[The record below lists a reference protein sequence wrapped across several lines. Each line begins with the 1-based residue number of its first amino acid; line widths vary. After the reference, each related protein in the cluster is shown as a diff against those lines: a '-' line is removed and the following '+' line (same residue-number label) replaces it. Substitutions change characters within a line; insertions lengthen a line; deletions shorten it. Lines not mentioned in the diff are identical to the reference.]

1 MSRSVDLFIDADAP
15 IDEVAA
21 NLGELLGS
29 PLTQGPGPG
38 TWLLQEGSVEA
49 VLSHHPFLDDG
60 ELFFS
65 RYRYALSARVANT
78 VRVQDAPETALL
90 RHVADRVLRG
100 SHLPALLVFD
110 LQYRDGPDGDSAD
123 PQAVA
128 SEEADR

>member
-29 PLTQGPGPG
+29 PLAEGPGPR
-38 TWLLQEGSVEA
+38 TWLLQEGTVEA
-49 VLSHHPFLDDG
+49 VLTCHPFLDDG
-60 ELFFS
+60 ELLLS
-65 RYRYALSARVANT
+65 RYRYALSARVPNT

-90 RHVADRVLRG
+90 RHVAERVLRG

-110 LQYRDGPDGDSAD
+110 LQYRDRPGGDSVSSDCPAPAGED
-123 PQAVA
+123 Q
-128 SEEADR
+128 

>member
-29 PLTQGPGPG
+29 PLVQGPGPG
-38 TWLLQEGSVEA
+38 IWLLQEGSVEA
-49 VLSHHPFLDDG
+49 VLSRHPFLDDG
-60 ELFFS
+60 DLLLS
-65 RYRYALSARVANT
+65 RYRYALSAQVSNSGRI
-78 VRVQDAPETALL
+78 QDAPETALL

-110 LQYRDGPDGDSAD
+110 LQYRDRPGADSA
-123 PQAVA
+123 
-128 SEEADR
+128 EAQVGAAEHEDR